1 MEATRTATLLNHL
14 PEYTYLN
21 TLPAITYLLFA
32 SHFQIPGKLWTL
44 ETFGLFGISVCS
56 APAKD
61 TEAQSESQHTLHY
74 TFKKDHSPHLKKFTT
89 VVIEFAFNKHL
100 LFKHHLCV
108 RQFRNRRSDRD
119 RRYRMSASDPFQEL
133 VDTLKRILTRSAQPL
148 PASTPTPVTSAISS
162 SSPVMFASPM
172 ARPTDSTPAPAIVT
186 PPNHQPEARDQPE
199 AMLTDMF
206 RLTPAERRR
215 RLTRGLSVLWR
226 RGSSY
231 PDMHPSPTKAMGEWY
246 PAVYIYIC
254 VCVCV
259 CMYVYTYVYVCMCIC
274 V

>member
-108 RQFRNRRSDRD
+108 RQFRNS
-119 RRYRMSASDPFQEL
+119 
-133 VDTLKRILTRSAQPL
+133 
-148 PASTPTPVTSAISS
+148 
-162 SSPVMFASPM
+162 
-172 ARPTDSTPAPAIVT
+172 
-186 PPNHQPEARDQPE
+186 
-199 AMLTDMF
+199 
-206 RLTPAERRR
+206 
-215 RLTRGLSVLWR
+215 
-226 RGSSY
+226 
-231 PDMHPSPTKAMGEWY
+231 
-246 PAVYIYIC
+246 VYIYIYIYICLC

-259 CMYVYTYVYVCMCIC
+259 CLLKLH
-274 V
+274 